1 MASEEQEQKDENTT
15 WIIVGSIVGFV
26 VLCGIGLLFLY
37 IKVSKHNKKVSNA
50 DANAQ
55 VRAGEGAVDRVTAS
69 GGSVLADANCQTFR
83 KSLEGKS
90 RWTRNMTECTDAAR
104 YTSGKC
110 RPPWCTGYFTKLDPK
125 CNSLC
130 SGIGGGCIKAKCPPG
145 QEFHD
150 CVGCKPIE

>member
-26 VLCGIGLLFLY
+26 VLCGIGLLILY

-55 VRAGEGAVDRVTAS
+55 VRAGNEAVDRVTAS
-69 GGSVLADANCQTFR
+69 GNSVLTDANCQIFR
-83 KSLEGKS
+83 RNLGELSRKPSKICKSPE
-90 RWTRNMTECTDAAR
+90 E
-104 YTSGKC
+104 YTSGDC

-125 CNSLC
+125 CNTLC